1 MRRAVSNVFRR
12 NDPCRLRA
20 CALCYE
26 DPERRSTIRLK
37 TATSAG
43 PQRRLHPGGPPM
55 TKAQIAAQIKHIVQN
70 QLDDCERAIKA
81 GTRSIA
87 LKELEDAVRQLKRL
101 AALLEA

>member
-1 MRRAVSNVFRR
+1 
-12 NDPCRLRA
+12 
-20 CALCYE
+20 
-26 DPERRSTIRLK
+26 
-37 TATSAG
+37 
-43 PQRRLHPGGPPM
+43 M

-101 AALLEA
+101 AALLEALPQPDTRLPCPLLAPPSTPHRLGRASALRQCSAPSAGSGCGRWSWSCLPC